1 MRVWML
7 IALVACTVTSV
18 ALAQENPDADRES
31 KIIAMEHV
39 WAQAYMAKDPKA
51 LARILD
57 DAFVCVDSNG
67 RLHAKADVLAD
78 VKTSNLLQLLMEA
91 MAVHLDEISA
101 VTRNFP
107 DNRSGSREA
116 VCATGTFRGHVALQ
130 ERTMGLNLIASD
142 CCWRLTLRG
151 PGVR

>member
-67 RLHAKADVLAD
+67 RLPAKADVLAD

-91 MAVHLDEISA
+91 MAVHLHGDTAIITGIFRTTGVDHGKPFARRERFVDTWLYRNGQWVSISSL
-101 VTRNFP
+101 VTAAG
-107 DNRSGSREA
+107 D
-116 VCATGTFRGHVALQ
+116 
-130 ERTMGLNLIASD
+130 
-142 CCWRLTLRG
+142 
-151 PGVR
+151 